1 MGNTIAI
8 WYNNYEL
15 IKCLKSS
22 MTKGEAKMKQKAKL
36 GPAQTLVIGFLIII
50 VIGSLLLS
58 LPIASNNNQSLPY
71 LDALFTA
78 TSAVCVTGLVV
89 VNTYAHWTLFGK
101 IVIISL
107 IQIGGLGFMTL
118 VSMIF
123 VLLGKKITLKDR
135 LVMQEALSQDTTAG
149 VVRLTKTIV
158 KGTLLVE
165 GAGALLLSI
174 KFVPEYGFLKGVW
187 YSVFHAISGFCNA
200 GFDIVGDASL
210 SPYVGDPIINMTITS
225 LIVLGGLGFGVW
237 MDLIHGVRLKIKMNK
252 RFTWRQAIAKLSLH
266 TKLVVTIS
274 LFLIGSGFLFFFIAE
289 FNNPATLGGLPLK
302 DKLFAALFQSISPRT
317 AGFNTIALDA
327 MKDASK
333 FMMMILMFIGGSPA
347 GTAGGIKTVAA
358 GVLVLCAIS
367 TVRGRESTEVFK
379 RTIPLKAVLRSLAV
393 IMIALGVI
401 LGITIILSF
410 TEDAQF
416 IDLLFE
422 ATSGFA
428 TVGSTLGVTANLSF
442 LGKIIIII
450 DMFMGRVGPV
460 TMVVA
465 MMIKQGNHKSFI
477 QYPEEKIIV

>member
-1 MGNTIAI
+1 
-8 WYNNYEL
+8 
-15 IKCLKSS
+15 
-22 MTKGEAKMKQKAKL
+22 MKHKVSL
-36 GPAQTLVIGFLIII
+36 GPAQVLVVGFFI
-50 VIGSLLLS
+50 VIVVGACLLS
-58 LPIASNNNQSLPY
+58 LPIASNNNQGLPF

-118 VSMIF
+118 VSMIY
-123 VLLGKKITLKDR
+123 VLLGRKITLKDR
-135 LVMQEALSQDTTAG
+135 LVMQEALSQDTIAG
-149 VVRLTKTIV
+149 VVKFTKTIV

-174 KFVPEYGFLKGVW
+174 TFIPEYGFLKGAW
-187 YSVFHAISGFCNA
+187 YSIFHAISGFCNA

-210 SPYVGDPIINMTITS
+210 IPYVGNPIVNLTITS

-237 MDLIHGVRLKIKMNK
+237 MDLIHGVKVKMKMDK
-252 RFTWRQAIAKLSLH
+252 RFTWKQTFDKLSLH
-266 TKLVVTIS
+266 TKLVVTIT
-274 LFLIGSGFLFFFIAE
+274 LFLIGGGFLFFFIAE
-289 FNNPATLGGLPLK
+289 FNNPGTLGALPLK
-302 DKLFAALFQSISPRT
+302 DKMFAALFQSISPRT

-333 FMMMILMFIGGSPA
+333 FMMIILMFIGGSPA
-347 GTAGGIKTVAA
+347 GTAGGIKTIAA
-358 GVLVLCAIS
+358 GVLVLATIS
-367 TVRGRESTEVFK
+367 TVRGRESTEAFH
-379 RTIPLKAVLRSLAV
+379 RRIPLKTILRALSV
-393 IMIALGVI
+393 IMIALGLV

-422 ATSGFA
+422 TVSGFA
-428 TVGSTLGVTANLSF
+428 TVGSTLGITPNLSF

-450 DMFMGRVGPV
+450 DMFIGRLGPV

-465 MMIKQGNHKSFI
+465 MMIKQGNHKSVI

>member
-1 MGNTIAI
+1 V
-8 WYNNYEL
+8 
-15 IKCLKSS
+15 KHKVS
-22 MTKGEAKMKQKAKL
+22 L
-36 GPAQTLVIGFLIII
+36 GPAQVLVVGFFI
-50 VIGSLLLS
+50 VIVVGACLLS
-58 LPIASNNNQSLPY
+58 LPIASNNNQGLPF

-118 VSMIF
+118 VSMIY
-123 VLLGKKITLKDR
+123 VLLGRKITLKDR
-135 LVMQEALSQDTTAG
+135 LVMQEALSQDTIAG
-149 VVRLTKTIV
+149 VVKFTKTIV

-174 KFVPEYGFLKGVW
+174 TFIPEYGFLKGAW
-187 YSVFHAISGFCNA
+187 YSIFHAISGFCNA

-210 SPYVGDPIINMTITS
+210 IPYVGNPIVNLTITS

-237 MDLIHGVRLKIKMNK
+237 MDLIHGVKVKMKMDK
-252 RFTWRQAIAKLSLH
+252 RFTWKQTFDKLSLH
-266 TKLVVTIS
+266 TKLVVTIT
-274 LFLIGSGFLFFFIAE
+274 LFLIGGGFLFFFIAE
-289 FNNPATLGGLPLK
+289 FNNPGTLGALPLK
-302 DKLFAALFQSISPRT
+302 DKMFAALFQSISPRT

-333 FMMMILMFIGGSPA
+333 FMMIILMFIGGSPA
-347 GTAGGIKTVAA
+347 GTAGGIKTIAA
-358 GVLVLCAIS
+358 GVLVLATIS
-367 TVRGRESTEVFK
+367 TVRGRESTEAFH
-379 RTIPLKAVLRSLAV
+379 RRIPLKTILRALSV
-393 IMIALGVI
+393 IMIALGLV

-422 ATSGFA
+422 TVSGFA
-428 TVGSTLGVTANLSF
+428 TVGSTLGITPNLSF

-450 DMFMGRVGPV
+450 DMFIGRLGPV

-465 MMIKQGNHKSFI
+465 MMIKQGNHKSVI